1 MTRRR
6 LDQELVRRGL
16 AVSRVQA
23 QELVAASKVLV
34 SGAIADKPTRLVSP
48 ADPVILTVE
57 KSRFVSRGG
66 DKLQAAIDAFKI
78 VVTGSRVIDAGAST
92 GGFTDCALQSGAAIV
107 VAVDVGHGQLHERI
121 RRDER
126 VKVWERTNVRN
137 ICADEIGGPA
147 DLVVADLS
155 FISLRTVLSNL
166 ADFLEQQGDLV
177 MLVKPQFEAS
187 RKEADRGRGVIRDP
201 KVWQRVLHEV
211 ATAVDAAGLAVIGLI
226 HSPLLGGNGNSEF
239 LMHAR
244 KSESSTYSD
253 IDVDTLIT
261 QIILEVAP

>member
-23 QELVAASKVLV
+23 QELVTAGKVLV
-34 SGAIADKPTRLVSP
+34 SGAIADKPARLVSP
-48 ADPVILTVE
+48 ADPVILSVQ

-66 DKLQAAIDAFKI
+66 EKLQAAIDAFK
-78 VVTGSRVIDAGAST
+78 
-92 GGFTDCALQSGAAIV
+92 TDCALQSGAAIV
-107 VAVDVGHGQLHERI
+107 VAVDVGHGQMHERI
-121 RRDER
+121 RQDER

-187 RKEADRGRGVIRDP
+187 RKEADRGRGVIRDA

-211 ATAVDAAGLAVIGLI
+211 ATAVDAAGLAVVGLI

-244 KSESSTYSD
+244 KSESSIYSD

>member
-137 ICADEIGGPA
+137 VCVDEIGGPA

-155 FISLRTVLSNL
+155 FISLRTVLSKL
-166 ADFLEQQGDLV
+166 VDFLEQQGDLV

-187 RKEADRGRGVIRDP
+187 RKEADRSRGVIRDP

-211 ATAVDAAGLAVIGLI
+211 ATAADDAGLTVVGLI

-244 KSESSTYSD
+244 KSESITYSD

>member
-1 MTRRR
+1 MSRRR

-16 AVSRVQA
+16 AVTRVQA

-34 SGAIADKPTRLVSP
+34 AGAIADKPARLVSP
-48 ADPVILTVE
+48 ADPVIIAVE
-57 KSRFVSRGG
+57 RSRFVSRGG
-66 DKLQAAIDAFKI
+66 EKLQAAIDAFKI

-92 GGFTDCALQSGAAIV
+92 GGFTDCALQSGAATV
-107 VAVDVGHGQLHERI
+107 VAIDVGHGQMHERI
-121 RRDER
+121 RQDER

-137 ICADEIGGPA
+137 ISAGEIGGRA

-155 FISLRTVLSNL
+155 FISLRAVLSNL
-166 ADFLEQQGDLV
+166 ADFVEEQGDLV

-211 ATAVDAAGLAVIGLI
+211 AMAVNAAGLAVVGLI
-226 HSPLLGGNGNSEF
+226 QSPLLGGNGNSEF

-244 KSESSTYSD
+244 KVKPSIYSD
-253 IDVDTLIT
+253 NDVDKLIT

>member
-1 MTRRR
+1 M
-6 LDQELVRRGL
+6 
-16 AVSRVQA
+16 SRVQA
-23 QELVAASKVLV
+23 QELVEASKVLV
-34 SGAIADKPTRLVSP
+34 SGAIADKPNRLVSP
-48 ADPVILTVE
+48 ADPVILAVE

-92 GGFTDCALQSGAAIV
+92 GGFTDCVLQNGAAIV
-107 VAVDVGHGQLHERI
+107 VAVDVGHGQMHERI

-137 ICADEIGGPA
+137 VCVDEIGGPA

-155 FISLRTVLSNL
+155 FISLRTVLSKL
-166 ADFLEQQGDLV
+166 VDFLEQQGDLV

-187 RKEADRGRGVIRDP
+187 RKEADRSRGVIRDP

-211 ATAVDAAGLAVIGLI
+211 ATAADDAGLTVVGLI

-244 KSESSTYSD
+244 KSESITYSD

>member
-1 MTRRR
+1 M
-6 LDQELVRRGL
+6 
-16 AVSRVQA
+16 QA
-23 QELVAASKVLV
+23 QELVEASKVLV
-34 SGAIADKPTRLVSP
+34 SGAIADKPNRLVSP
-48 ADPVILTVE
+48 ADPVILAVE

-92 GGFTDCALQSGAAIV
+92 GGFTDCVLQNGAAIV
-107 VAVDVGHGQLHERI
+107 VAVDVGHGQMHERI

-137 ICADEIGGPA
+137 VCVDEIGGPA

-155 FISLRTVLSNL
+155 FISLRTVLSKL
-166 ADFLEQQGDLV
+166 VDFLEQQGDLV

-187 RKEADRGRGVIRDP
+187 RKEADRSRGVIRDP

-211 ATAVDAAGLAVIGLI
+211 ATAADDAGLTVVGLI

-244 KSESSTYSD
+244 KSESITYSD

>member
-1 MTRRR
+1 
-6 LDQELVRRGL
+6 
-16 AVSRVQA
+16 
-23 QELVAASKVLV
+23 
-34 SGAIADKPTRLVSP
+34 
-48 ADPVILTVE
+48 
-57 KSRFVSRGG
+57 
-66 DKLQAAIDAFKI
+66 
-78 VVTGSRVIDAGAST
+78 
-92 GGFTDCALQSGAAIV
+92 
-107 VAVDVGHGQLHERI
+107 
-121 RRDER
+121 
-126 VKVWERTNVRN
+126 VWERTNVRN

-187 RKEADRGRGVIRDP
+187 RKEADRGRGVIRDA

-211 ATAVDAAGLAVIGLI
+211 ATAVDAAGLAVVGLI

-244 KSESSTYSD
+244 KSESSIYSD